1 MLDAA
6 ELRDCE
12 REALSHL
19 GLVQPHGGLLV
30 LHGRTR
36 RVVAVSAGLG
46 AILGIGADPEP
57 GTPSGGLL
65 TPALAEAL
73 PGLRPGA
80 PVALPGRAGLECVGH
95 RQGDCVIL
103 EWVIPSEPLSESVVA
118 VAEAAGARL
127 AETLRLAAPN
137 TFAAAQAV
145 ADGVARLSGYDRVM
159 VYRFHPDWSG
169 EVIAERRRP
178 EQPPYLGLR
187 YPASDIPSQARAL
200 YRQSLIRVIADSQDI
215 AQPLLHDGEQPPD
228 LSHAVLRSVSP
239 LHTAYL
245 RNMGVRASLSVSLL
259 HKGELWGLIAC
270 HHGRP
275 RLPPHGMRAALTG
288 LVQPFAGLLDRV
300 EEAEGERR
308 LHAIGGLRR
317 AVAEGP
323 AEDLLARLMLRPDGL
338 AAAAGAEGVAW
349 LDGTRLIAVGL
360 APDPATLR
368 ALAAETQSVGVLE
381 RPRLD
386 LPPSD
391 DPRRGQPA
399 GMLAAVLPGGGWLAL
414 FRRELQQEVHW
425 AGDPAKPA
433 ERGPQGGLSPRRS
446 FDLWK
451 ETVRGACRPWDMEA
465 RGLLAA
471 AVAMLRAAGP
481 ADRLAEVA
489 LEQAVAVADSGE
501 VAAPA
506 LVVPHAPAVLL
517 ENDGEGVTLLGITP
531 ALAALLGVS
540 DRAMRGLPWAEAAAL
555 LGLAAVQPGP
565 GGDPALHAAFSPM
578 HGPLHL
584 RLTLE
589 TALQVQAPGVA
600 RHLDMLLAS
609 DETRAGRLAEA
620 LKAAGLQVEKARQ
633 AREAFLGHASH
644 ELRTPLT
651 AILGFADL
659 LAADGAPGS
668 QVRRQAEE
676 IGKAGRAMLS
686 LVETLLA
693 VTRLDSGRMEP
704 RQEPFDLTATLA
716 DQARLLAP
724 LFEAK
729 PVRLVLDMPAKAP
742 WRGDPGLVGPV
753 LLNLLGNALKFT
765 PAEGQ
770 VTLSLQL
777 APRVA
782 EIRVTDTGPGVPVS
796 ARARI
801 FEPFEQADPAIARR
815 HGGAG
820 LGLFI
825 ARSMVQAMGGSLS
838 LDPATGG
845 GSTFLVRLPAP

>member
-1 MLDAA
+1 MLDAGA
-6 ELRDCE
+6 LRDCE
-12 REALSHL
+12 REPLATL
-19 GLVQPHGGLLV
+19 GLVQPRGGLLV
-30 LHGRTR
+30 LHARSR
-36 RVVAVSAGLG
+36 RVIAASAGLAG
-46 AILGIGADPEP
+46 LLGLAAEPEP
-57 GTPSGGLL
+57 GSPSGGLL
-65 TPALAEAL
+65 SPRLAEAL
-73 PGLRPGA
+73 PGLSQGA
-80 PVALPGRAGLECVGH
+80 PIRLPGPAGLECLGH
-95 RQGDCVIL
+95 RQGDTFVL
-103 EWVIPSEPLSESVVA
+103 EWVRPSEPLSESVVA

-127 AETLRLAAPN
+127 AEQLRQAAPN
-137 TFAAAQAV
+137 PFAAAQLV

-178 EQPPYLGLR
+178 ELPPYLGLR

-200 YRQSLIRVIADSQDI
+200 YRQSLIRVIADSEDLP
-215 AQPLLHDGEQPPD
+215 QPLMHAGAQPPD
-228 LSHAVLRSVSP
+228 LSFAVLRSVSP
-239 LHTAYL
+239 THMEYL

-270 HHGRP
+270 HHGRA
-275 RLPPHGMRAALTG
+275 RLPPAGMRDALTG
-288 LVQPFAGLLDRV
+288 LVQPFSDLLDRM
-300 EEAEGERR
+300 EETAEERR

-317 AVAEGP
+317 AAAAGAP
-323 AEDLLARLMLRPDGL
+323 EDLLLSLLLRPGGL
-338 AAAAGAEGVAW
+338 AAAAGAEGIAW
-349 LDGTRLIAVGL
+349 LDGTRLVAVGL
-360 APDPATLR
+360 APDPAALR
-368 ALAAETQSVGVLE
+368 ALAAETQPVGVLE

-386 LPPSD
+386 LPPSGD
-391 DPRRGQPA
+391 KQRAQPA
-399 GMLAAVLPGGGWLAL
+399 GMLAAALPGGGWLAL

-433 ERGPQGGLSPRRS
+433 ERGPRGRLSPRRS
-446 FDLWK
+446 FSLWK

-465 RGLLAA
+465 RGPLAA

-481 ADRLAEVA
+481 ADRLAEAA
-489 LEQAVAVADSGE
+489 LEQAAAMAASGE

-506 LVVPHAPAVLL
+506 LLVPHAPAILL
-517 ENDGEGVTLLGITP
+517 EKTGEGARLLGITP

-540 DRAMRGLPWAEAAAL
+540 DRAMRGMPWEEAAAL
-555 LGLAAVQPGP
+555 LGLAPAQPGP
-565 GGDPALHAAFSPM
+565 GGDPALHTAFSPL
-578 HGPLHL
+578 HGPLHM
-584 RLTLE
+584 RLSLE
-589 TALQVQAPGVA
+589 TALQVQAPGVSL
-600 RHLDMLLAS
+600 HLDMLLAA
-609 DETRAGRLAEA
+609 DETREGRLAEA
-620 LKAAGLQVEKARQ
+620 LKAASLQVEQSRQ

-659 LAADGAPGS
+659 LATEGAPGS
-668 QVRRQAEE
+668 EVRRQAEE

-693 VTRLDSGRMEP
+693 VTRLDSGRIEP
-704 RQEPFDLTATLA
+704 RQEPFDLARTLA

-724 LFEAK
+724 LFAAK
-729 PVRLVLDMPAKAP
+729 PLRLRLDLPESAP

-765 PAEGQ
+765 PPDGE
-770 VTLSLQL
+770 VTLSLHL
-777 APRVA
+777 ALRVA

-825 ARSMVQAMGGSLS
+825 ARNMVQAMGGSLS
-838 LDPATGG
+838 LEPALSG
-845 GSTFLVRLPAP
+845 GSTFVMRLPAA